1 MASFCVKCGSSL
13 AEGQAFCMSCG
24 TRRSEPVAAERAKRF
39 CTGCGSE
46 LTGASTFCT
55 KCGTRVT
62 PAGTTQ
68 PAQPQASVSPQSFAV
83 GGVQAAAVQTAP
95 VQPASTPPPKKS
107 GFVFKLIMA
116 VVILFVLAGLALAGG
131 LMYVGYVAKKRV
143 SAVQQAYKHD
153 DLAGMVAAATGQ
165 ESKPQ
170 PLPSWKPAPAE
181 LASAP
186 TSKIPLRKSL
196 RTINTGSDPL
206 RGDFESIYVVDSVT
220 DDAVHIKASQQFP
233 SGDNLDRLLG
243 GSSSKEQKSRT
254 IQCGRTVYRVDLE
267 NANDTDSYFCR
278 EGRDEKRPG
287 TTAMGLSKMEF
298 TALKTAGQLETVFH
312 EDPLR
317 AVLKSFKN
325 TMASGS
331 DNASSDAASQDLL
344 KKMMNFAPGGV
355 GSLNQQDMDTPPIKY
370 TVYRQGSA
378 DLAFP
383 VLVNDQ
389 PVELPVMDVLCKHP
403 DGQEGHVYVL
413 DDVDNPMFLAAAS
426 ATLGREQVTKIYWDE
441 DKNAGA
447 GGGGDGGAGAG
458 AGGGGGGGG
467 AGAGAGAG
475 GGGGAGG
482 ANRLEQ
488 ELEKTG
494 RVKIYDIYFDF
505 RSDQLRPESKKVL
518 DEIAQVMRDHPDW
531 KLSVEGNTDNIGGD
545 DYNLDLSKRRAA
557 SVKTALVSQYD
568 VAGDRLNTTG
578 FGRSHPVDTNDTI
591 EGRARNRR
599 VELARQ

>member
-1 MASFCVKCGSSL
+1 MASFCVKCGASL
-13 AEGQAFCMSCG
+13 ANGQAFCMSCG
-24 TRRSEPVAAERAKRF
+24 TRRSEQAVAEPAKRF

-46 LTGASTFCT
+46 LIGTSSFCT
-55 KCGTRVT
+55 KCGTRAGVNQPSPT
-62 PAGTTQ
+62 AAPA
-68 PAQPQASVSPQSFAV
+68 APQVFASSP
-83 GGVQAAAVQTAP
+83 QAAAVQTAP
-95 VQPASTPPPKKS
+95 VLAAPGPRKKS
-107 GFVFKLIMA
+107 GFVFKLIIA
-116 VVILFVLAGLALAGG
+116 VVILFVLAGLGLAGG

-153 DLAGMVAAATGQ
+153 DLAGMLAAATGQ

-181 LASAP
+181 LVSAP
-186 TSKIPLRKSL
+186 GSKIPLRQSL
-196 RTINTGSDPL
+196 RTINTGSDAL
-206 RGDFESIYVVDSVT
+206 RGDFESIYRVDSVT
-220 DDAVHIKASQQFP
+220 ADAVHIKASQQFP
-233 SGDNLDRLLG
+233 AGDNLDRLLG
-243 GSSSKEQKSRT
+243 GSSSKEQKART
-254 IQCGRTVYRVDLE
+254 ISCGRTVYRVDLE
-267 NANDTDSYFCR
+267 NANDTDGYFCR
-278 EGRDEKRPG
+278 EGQDEKRPG
-287 TTAMGLSKMEF
+287 TTAMGLSKKEF
-298 TALKTAGQLETVFH
+298 IALKTTGQLETIFH

-325 TMASGS
+325 AMASGS

-344 KKMMNFAPGGV
+344 KKMMNFAPGGA
-355 GSLNQQDMDTPPIKY
+355 GGLSQQDMDTPPVKY
-370 TVYRQGSA
+370 TVYRQGSS

-413 DDVDNPMFLAAAS
+413 DDIDNPMFLAAAS
-426 ATLGREQVTKIYWDE
+426 TTLGREQVTKIYWDTP
-441 DKNAGA
+441 KNPLA
-447 GGGGDGGAGAG
+447 
-458 AGGGGGGGG
+458 
-467 AGAGAGAG
+467 
-475 GGGGAGG
+475 
-482 ANRLEQ
+482 E

-494 RVKIYDIYFDF
+494 RAKVYDLYFDF

-557 SVKTALVSQYD
+557 SVKAALVSQYD
-568 VAGDRLNTTG
+568 VADGRLSTTG

>member
-1 MASFCVKCGSSL
+1 MASFCVKCGASL
-13 AEGQAFCMSCG
+13 AEGQSFCMSCG
-24 TRRSEPVAAERAKRF
+24 MRRSEPAAAEPAKRF

-46 LTGASTFCT
+46 LTGSSSFCT
-55 KCGTRVT
+55 KCGTRAAFNPPSPTVD
-62 PAGTTQ
+62 PA
-68 PAQPQASVSPQSFAV
+68 APQVLTASP
-83 GGVQAAAVQTAP
+83 QAAAVQAAP
-95 VQPASTPPPKKS
+95 LPAAPIPPPKKS
-107 GFVFKLIMA
+107 GFVFKLIIT
-116 VVILFVLAGLALAGG
+116 VVILFVLAGLVLAGG

-153 DLAGMVAAATGQ
+153 DLAGMLAAASGQ
-165 ESKPQ
+165 ENKRQ

-220 DDAVHIKASQQFP
+220 DEAVHIKASQQFP
-233 SGDNLDRLLG
+233 SGDNFDRLLG
-243 GSSSKEQKSRT
+243 GNSNKENKPRT
-254 IQCGRTVYRVDLE
+254 IQCGRIVFRVDME
-267 NANDTDSYFCR
+267 NANDTDGYFCR

-287 TTAMGLSKMEF
+287 TTAMGLSKKEF
-298 TALKTAGQLETVFH
+298 IALKTAGQLETVFH

-325 TMASGS
+325 AMASGS
-331 DNASSDAASQDLL
+331 DSASSDAASQDLL
-344 KKMMNFAPGGV
+344 KKMMNFAPGGA
-355 GSLNQQDMDTPPIKY
+355 GGLSQQDMDTPPIKY
-370 TVYRQGSA
+370 TVYRQGNS

-389 PVELPVMDVLCKHP
+389 PVELPVIDLLCKHP

-426 ATLGREQVTKIYWDE
+426 ATLGREQVTKIYWDV
-441 DKNAGA
+441 DKPNPLA
-447 GGGGDGGAGAG
+447 D
-458 AGGGGGGGG
+458 
-467 AGAGAGAG
+467 
-475 GGGGAGG
+475 
-482 ANRLEQ
+482 

-494 RVKIYDIYFDF
+494 RAKVYDLYFDF
-505 RSDQLRPESKKVL
+505 RSEQLRPESDKVL
-518 DEIAQVMRDHPDW
+518 KEIAQVMRDHPDW

-545 DYNLDLSKRRAA
+545 AYNLDLSKRRAA

-568 VAGDRLNTTG
+568 VASDRLSTTG

>member
-1 MASFCVKCGSSL
+1 
-13 AEGQAFCMSCG
+13 
-24 TRRSEPVAAERAKRF
+24 
-39 CTGCGSE
+39 
-46 LTGASTFCT
+46 
-55 KCGTRVT
+55 
-62 PAGTTQ
+62 
-68 PAQPQASVSPQSFAV
+68 
-83 GGVQAAAVQTAP
+83 
-95 VQPASTPPPKKS
+95 
-107 GFVFKLIMA
+107 
-116 VVILFVLAGLALAGG
+116 
-131 LMYVGYVAKKRV
+131 
-143 SAVQQAYKHD
+143 
-153 DLAGMVAAATGQ
+153 
-165 ESKPQ
+165 
-170 PLPSWKPAPAE
+170 
-181 LASAP
+181 
-186 TSKIPLRKSL
+186 
-196 RTINTGSDPL
+196 
-206 RGDFESIYVVDSVT
+206 
-220 DDAVHIKASQQFP
+220 
-233 SGDNLDRLLG
+233 
-243 GSSSKEQKSRT
+243 
-254 IQCGRTVYRVDLE
+254 
-267 NANDTDSYFCR
+267 
-278 EGRDEKRPG
+278 
-287 TTAMGLSKMEF
+287 
-298 TALKTAGQLETVFH
+298 
-312 EDPLR
+312 
-317 AVLKSFKN
+317 
-325 TMASGS
+325 MASGS

>member
-1 MASFCVKCGSSL
+1 MATPQTF
-13 AEGQAFCMSCG
+13 
-24 TRRSEPVAAERAKRF
+24 AA
-39 CTGCGSE
+39 
-46 LTGASTFCT
+46 
-55 KCGTRVT
+55 
-62 PAGTTQ
+62 
-68 PAQPQASVSPQSFAV
+68 

-95 VQPASTPPPKKS
+95 VQAAPAPPRKKS
-107 GFVFKLIMA
+107 GFVFKLIIA

-196 RTINTGSDPL
+196 RTINTGSDLL
-206 RGDFESIYVVDSVT
+206 RGDFESIYRVDSVT
-220 DDAVHIKASQQFP
+220 ADAVHIKASQQFP

-254 IQCGRTVYRVDLE
+254 ITCGRTVYRVDLE
-267 NANDTDSYFCR
+267 NANDTDGYFCR

-287 TTAMGLSKMEF
+287 TTAMGLSKKEF
-298 TALKTAGQLETVFH
+298 IALKTAGQLETVFH

-325 TMASGS
+325 AMASGS

-344 KKMMNFAPGGV
+344 KKMMNFAPGGA
-355 GSLNQQDMDTPPIKY
+355 GGLSQQDMDTPPIKY
-370 TVYRQGSA
+370 TVYRQGNS

-389 PVELPVMDVLCKHP
+389 PVELPVIDLLCKHP

-426 ATLGREQVTKIYWDE
+426 ATLGREQVTKIYWDV
-441 DKNAGA
+441 DKPNQLA
-447 GGGGDGGAGAG
+447 D
-458 AGGGGGGGG
+458 
-467 AGAGAGAG
+467 
-475 GGGGAGG
+475 
-482 ANRLEQ
+482 

-494 RVKIYDIYFDF
+494 RAKVYDLYFDF
-505 RSDQLRPESKKVL
+505 RSDQLRPESDKVL
-518 DEIAQVMRDHPDW
+518 KEIAQVMRDHPDW

-545 DYNLDLSKRRAA
+545 AYNLDLSKRRAA
-557 SVKTALVSQYD
+557 SVKAALVSQYD
-568 VAGDRLNTTG
+568 VAGDRLSSTG

>member
-1 MASFCVKCGSSL
+1 MASFCVKCGAPL
-13 AEGQAFCMSCG
+13 AEGQSFCMSCG
-24 TRRSEPVAAERAKRF
+24 TRRSEPVAAETLKRF

-46 LTGASTFCT
+46 LTGTSSFCT
-55 KCGTRVT
+55 KCGTR
-62 PAGTTQ
+62 AGVNQ
-68 PAQPQASVSPQSFAV
+68 PSATAAQAAPQVFASSP
-83 GGVQAAAVQTAP
+83 QAAAVQTAP
-95 VQPASTPPPKKS
+95 ALATPAPPKKS
-107 GFVFKLIMA
+107 GFVFKLIIA

-165 ESKPQ
+165 ENKPQ

-181 LASAP
+181 LVSAP
-186 TSKIPLRKSL
+186 SSKIPLRQSL
-196 RTINTGSDPL
+196 RTINTGSDLL
-206 RGDFESIYVVDSVT
+206 RGDFESIYRVDSVT
-220 DDAVHIKASQQFP
+220 ADAVHIKASQQFP
-233 SGDNLDRLLG
+233 AGDNLDRLLG
-243 GSSSKEQKSRT
+243 GSSSKEQKART
-254 IQCGRTVYRVDLE
+254 ISCGRTVYRVDLE
-267 NANDTDSYFCR
+267 NANDTDGYFCR
-278 EGRDEKRPG
+278 EGQDEKRPG
-287 TTAMGLSKMEF
+287 TTAMGLSKKEF
-298 TALKTAGQLETVFH
+298 IALKTTGQLETIFH

-325 TMASGS
+325 AMASGS

-344 KKMMNFAPGGV
+344 KKMMNFAPGGT
-355 GSLNQQDMDTPPIKY
+355 GGLSQQDMDTPPIKY
-370 TVYRQGSA
+370 TVYRQGSS

-413 DDVDNPMFLAAAS
+413 DDIDNPMFLAAAS
-426 ATLGREQVTKIYWDE
+426 TTLGREQVTKIYWDTP
-441 DKNAGA
+441 KNPLA
-447 GGGGDGGAGAG
+447 
-458 AGGGGGGGG
+458 
-467 AGAGAGAG
+467 
-475 GGGGAGG
+475 
-482 ANRLEQ
+482 E

-494 RVKIYDIYFDF
+494 RAKVYDLYFDF

-557 SVKTALVSQYD
+557 SVKAALVSQYD
-568 VAGDRLNTTG
+568 VADGRLSTTG